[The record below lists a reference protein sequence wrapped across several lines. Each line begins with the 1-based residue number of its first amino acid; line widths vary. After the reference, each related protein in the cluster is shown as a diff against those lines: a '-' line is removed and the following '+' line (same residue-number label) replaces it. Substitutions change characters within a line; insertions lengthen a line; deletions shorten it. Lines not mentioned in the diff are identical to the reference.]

1 MRKPLLFLMLALI
14 ISMFALP
21 LVAQSTDIVDTA
33 AADGRLNTFV
43 AALQASGLDDE
54 LRTAGPFTVFAP
66 TDEAFEAALA
76 QMGITQEALMS
87 DPEQLRA
94 ILSNH
99 IVPGMTDAA
108 SLAGMTTV
116 TTLDGATIPVTAVNG
131 SVMLNNTSTVVGSDI
146 AATNGVIHVIDQVLM
161 PSASGSTQIRVA
173 NLAPDAPAVEI
184 YLNDEPSNIMA
195 LNYGDVST
203 WVQTDPGAY
212 RIAVVPAGETATSAI
227 IGPVDVPLT
236 PGAWSTL
243 SVIGS
248 EANGT
253 LTAALISQDVELPL
267 ADGSARLTVF
277 HAMENG
283 PAVDVIFRDGPAII
297 QNLNYT
303 EFGTIDVPAG
313 TYDLQAV
320 ASGTTQP
327 ALLDLPA
334 TVFDAGS
341 FYFLA
346 AAGTTEAP
354 TAALTTTTRAEIDT
368 LIGAGASATTNDA
381 NIVAALTADGE
392 FTTLLGLLQTTALD
406 QLLSGT
412 DPMTLFAPT
421 DAAFAAL
428 PAGTLDSLSANP
440 DQVRDLLLYHVVAS
454 SLSSSDLLTL
464 GNVPT
469 VQGGELRITSRN
481 GTLVV
486 NEVSTVTRSDMTASN
501 GVIHVIDTVLSPPAS
516 QG

>member
-1 MRKPLLFLMLALI
+1 
-14 ISMFALP
+14 
-21 LVAQSTDIVDTA
+21 
-33 AADGRLNTFV
+33 
-43 AALQASGLDDE
+43 
-54 LRTAGPFTVFAP
+54 
-66 TDEAFEAALA
+66 
-76 QMGITQEALMS
+76 
-87 DPEQLRA
+87 
-94 ILSNH
+94 
-99 IVPGMTDAA
+99 
-108 SLAGMTTV
+108 
-116 TTLDGATIPVTAVNG
+116 
-131 SVMLNNTSTVVGSDI
+131 
-146 AATNGVIHVIDQVLM
+146 
-161 PSASGSTQIRVA
+161 
-173 NLAPDAPAVEI
+173 
-184 YLNDEPSNIMA
+184 
-195 LNYGDVST
+195 
-203 WVQTDPGAY
+203 
-212 RIAVVPAGETATSAI
+212 
-227 IGPVDVPLT
+227 
-236 PGAWSTL
+236 
-243 SVIGS
+243 
-248 EANGT
+248 
-253 LTAALISQDVELPL
+253 
-267 ADGSARLTVF
+267 
-277 HAMENG
+277 MENG